1 MRLRQYLHPFT
12 GLLITLA
19 ISSAQ
24 ASTVVYE
31 DFQTVTENSVFT
43 TPFEVAEAGTYT
55 AKLVDFAYPVAFDI
69 LSLGITQ
76 ESATLGIGFG
86 TGSFTFNVSTPGILQ
101 AHLAAIPG
109 MGGAGLFGLEIMA
122 VPLPPSALLFLSGAI
137 GLVFVARRDQEPEIV

>member
-1 MRLRQYLHPFT
+1 MNHSRLHYQ
-12 GLLITLA
+12 
-19 ISSAQ
+19 
-24 ASTVVYE
+24 
-31 DFQTVTENSVFT
+31 
-43 TPFEVAEAGTYT
+43 VAEAGTYT
-55 AKLVDFAYPVAFDI
+55 AKLVDFEFPVAFDI

-86 TGSFTFNVSTPGILQ
+86 AGSFTFNVNTPGILQ

-137 GLVFVARRDQEPEIV
+137 GLVFVARRDQVPEIV